1 MYISPFLFLSVI
13 SYSLLS
19 SLSMKI
25 INLDL
30 DHPNKSTTTTN
41 NTTPPRQEVRDR
53 LGTVDSD
60 ADTRS
65 TLLQTALLPA
75 PAQMMMALPAPP
87 SMNNES
93 SNEDESKVA
102 GK

>member
-1 MYISPFLFLSVI
+1 MYNFSVSFSFCDFLFVAFLSV
-13 SYSLLS
+13 Y
-19 SLSMKI
+19 KI